1 MPLKIKKLKASL
13 ARAGF
18 VQRSGK
24 GSHTVWAHPDI
35 PALSL
40 TISGK
45 DGDDAKPY
53 QVKDVRDALGM
64 VGKTL

>member
-1 MPLKIKKLKASL
+1 MPLKIKKLKAAL
-13 ARAGF
+13 ERAGF
-18 VQRSGK
+18 LQLPGK
-24 GSHTVWAHPDI
+24 GSHTVWEHPTVEDF
-35 PALSL
+35 SL

-53 QVKDVRDALGM
+53 QIKDVKRALEK

>member
-1 MPLKIKKLKASL
+1 MPLKIKNLKAAL
-13 ARAGF
+13 ARARF

-24 GSHTVWAHPDI
+24 GNHTVWTHPDV
-35 PALSL
+35 PELSL

-53 QVKDVRDALGM
+53 QVKDVRVVLWM